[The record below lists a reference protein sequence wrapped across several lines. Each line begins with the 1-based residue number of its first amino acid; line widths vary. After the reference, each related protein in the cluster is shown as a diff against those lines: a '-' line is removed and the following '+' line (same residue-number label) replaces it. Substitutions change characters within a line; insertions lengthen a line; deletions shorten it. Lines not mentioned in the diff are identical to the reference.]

1 MKTILLIDSGY
12 LKNVFK
18 NNRKFYDADGIEAF
32 SEHVINS
39 AKGTDS
45 NLSLLRILFYDCL
58 PYQGIQ
64 KFPISKKDCVF
75 DNKDFIMG
83 KLSQKNN
90 FAVRKGTLK
99 FRGWFLKEDAYTKS
113 LLEDSDFEPSF
124 EQKGVDMRIG
134 LDISQYSYD
143 KSVEHIILVS
153 NDTDCIPAM
162 KCARKNGL
170 KMSLV
175 SVQHAKI
182 APELKAHADFV
193 YCVSFPTASTK
204 IKSFNKKS
212 E

>member
-18 NNRKFYDADGIEAF
+18 INKKFYDADGIEAL
-32 SEHVINS
+32 SEHIINIV
-39 AKGTDS
+39 KGTDA

-64 KFPISKKDCVF
+64 KLPISKTDHEF
-75 DNKDFIMG
+75 NSKDFILG
-83 KLSQKNN
+83 KLAQKNN

-99 FRGWFLKEDAYTKS
+99 FRGWFLKEDAYEKS
-113 LLEDSDFEPSF
+113 ELEDEDFEPSF

-143 KSVEHIILVS
+143 KSVENIILIS

-170 KMSLV
+170 RMSLV
-175 SVQHAKI
+175 SIHGARI

-193 YCVSFPTASTK
+193 YDVKFP
-204 IKSFNKKS
+204 IGNKKIQNFKVK
-212 E
+212 